1 MKRREQKQIDV
12 LATARRDRRRVP
24 LPFCLPRPPL
34 SPLSFH
40 TRTWIQ
46 GMRKWVPSPT
56 GSGAMPE
63 TRSYMTA
70 RSPPSTLREK
80 GRNVCECGL
89 WRPVPQ
95 ISRHMLGKQMQ
106 SNIGVG
112 SEGACEDSRACAC
125 ATPGAG
131 NGGRNTTH
139 THLCT
144 GSTSAPGPSRPP
156 RWPRPPTLTR
166 MRRLPWLAG
175 RGRPLVRCVVA
186 ARARMKRE
194 VCVQH
199 GAVVEATLFWPA
211 LSFFIHLAAR
221 PVERHALSTA
231 GPAPSAAV
239 LLEARPSSPATSV
252 SQ

>member
-1 MKRREQKQIDV
+1 MSVGCGALCLRSHGTCWVSRCRAISAWGLKARAR
-12 LATARRDRRRVP
+12 TAGRARA
-24 LPFCLPRPPL
+24 PRPGP
-34 SPLSFH
+34 
-40 TRTWIQ
+40 
-46 GMRKWVPSPT
+46 
-56 GSGAMPE
+56 AMV
-63 TRSYMTA
+63 A
-70 RSPPSTLREK
+70 EK
-80 GRNVCECGL
+80 N
-89 WRPVPQ
+89 
-95 ISRHMLGKQMQ
+95 
-106 SNIGVG
+106 
-112 SEGACEDSRACAC
+112 
-125 ATPGAG
+125 
-131 NGGRNTTH
+131 NTTH